1 MLGET
6 WYGKTS
12 TNKLEHYSKLP
23 RLHMQAKLRLLCR
36 VGEPIKLANVMGVT
50 ISASVQL
57 FISSLLTHFPILMR
71 WHSSSRIRTVGWII
85 VCLIPRCAGCQHR
98 YQGMYNERWAFQW
111 AQPVHTAPPFLD
123 PSPPLC
129 SLPVQCCC
137 LCNTHDSLQLGSLFN
152 TLQVCRACLQIPCC
166 FPIF

>member
-1 MLGET
+1 
-6 WYGKTS
+6 
-12 TNKLEHYSKLP
+12 
-23 RLHMQAKLRLLCR
+23 MQAKLRLLCR

-98 YQGMYNERWAFQW
+98 YQGMYNER
-111 AQPVHTAPPFLD
+111 
-123 PSPPLC
+123 
-129 SLPVQCCC
+129 
-137 LCNTHDSLQLGSLFN
+137 
-152 TLQVCRACLQIPCC
+152 
-166 FPIF
+166 

>member
-1 MLGET
+1 
-6 WYGKTS
+6 
-12 TNKLEHYSKLP
+12 
-23 RLHMQAKLRLLCR
+23 MQAKLRLLCR

-98 YQGMYNERWAFQW
+98 YQGCTMKDERFSGRSLCTLF
-111 AQPVHTAPPFLD
+111 PPSCTPAPRYAHFLSSAVVSVICMTPCNLVLCLTLCKSVGLACKSLAPF
-123 PSPPLC
+123 PFSNRI
-129 SLPVQCCC
+129 S
-137 LCNTHDSLQLGSLFN
+137 
-152 TLQVCRACLQIPCC
+152 AM
-166 FPIF
+166 